1 MHTCQTEPCSI
12 RSRSEFFFFSAWL
25 GPYPTVEN
33 VAASLSG
40 WFFPLS
46 VLPFSFFS
54 SSSASHALVRSW
66 RHLFFFHASPFHLFL
81 IRSCCFFFVFFLRW
95 TGRREEYR
103 TDREREGKAKGS
115 LPRSIDTALYTGRV
129 DGVMDRF
136 RISRASR
143 VGRAQRMSAAGSVGR
158 HGQTKARLP
167 DRRAGWGSLRSTLGA
182 CVRLTRF
189 FLFQFFLLVKF

>member
-12 RSRSEFFFFSAWL
+12 RSRSEFFFLLGLAWTL
-25 GPYPTVEN
+25 SYRWKCGGVFVWVILSFICAPLFFLFLVVSLTC
-33 VAASLSG
+33 ACSLLAS
-40 WFFPLS
+40 P
-46 VLPFSFFS
+46 
-54 SSSASHALVRSW
+54 
-66 RHLFFFHASPFHLFL
+66 FFFHASPFHLFL
-81 IRSCCFFFVFFLRW
+81 IRSCCFFCFFLRW

-129 DGVMDRF
+129 DGVIDRF